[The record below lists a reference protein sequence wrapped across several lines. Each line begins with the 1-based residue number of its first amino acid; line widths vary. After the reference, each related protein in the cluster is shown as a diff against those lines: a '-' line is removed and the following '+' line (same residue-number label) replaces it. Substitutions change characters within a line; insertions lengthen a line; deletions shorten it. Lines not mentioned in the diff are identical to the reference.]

1 MAASFRPISRSDPPL
16 LENIKARRLAGLF
29 AARRGEIV
37 PCTLQQA
44 RAGGKPVPDCSYDIN
59 RGGSM
64 RIDVRRARIALAV
77 ALVMALPEA
86 LCAEPLKVLT
96 AGAFK
101 QVLLAVVPQFQ
112 ATGQDIA
119 WDNDTVGG
127 LVKRIE
133 AGENFD
139 LVIASPAALAGLAK
153 SGKISGAGVDLAKV
167 GVGVAVKEGAA
178 RPDISTVEGFKQA
191 LRAAKSVAYIDP
203 AAGGSSGI
211 YVSGLLDRLGIGAEV
226 RPKSVLVRGG
236 YSADRVASG
245 EAELA
250 VQQIS
255 ELLPVMG
262 VVLVGPLPA
271 EIQSYTVYS
280 AGIAADTPRM
290 PAARALISLLRSPEG
305 TAAIRSKGMEPAS
318 DAPAKP
324 Q

>member
-1 MAASFRPISRSDPPL
+1 LIWSSHPPRRWLASPNPARFPGLASISQKSASALRSERARRDPISRPW
-16 LENIKARRLAGLF
+16 
-29 AARRGEIV
+29 
-37 PCTLQQA
+37 
-44 RAGGKPVPDCSYDIN
+44 
-59 RGGSM
+59 
-64 RIDVRRARIALAV
+64 
-77 ALVMALPEA
+77 
-86 LCAEPLKVLT
+86 KVSSRHC
-96 AGAFK
+96 G
-101 QVLLAVVPQFQ
+101 PQK
-112 ATGQDIA
+112 D
-119 WDNDTVGG
+119 
-127 LVKRIE
+127 
-133 AGENFD
+133 
-139 LVIASPAALAGLAK
+139 S
-153 SGKISGAGVDLAKV
+153 
-167 GVGVAVKEGAA
+167 
-178 RPDISTVEGFKQA
+178 
-191 LRAAKSVAYIDP
+191 YIDP

-255 ELLPVMG
+255 ELLPVKG

-305 TAAIRSKGMEPAS
+305 TAAIRSKGMEPAG